1 MGWGTAVMRHAATQ
15 HQHSWGC
22 LVKYQPACLVSLHSP
37 LLLLLPTCVPCSM
50 RQLVENG
57 PHPPPGQT
65 GARYIVRDDGTRMDL
80 RYLRTERVRAGSG
93 MGAATWME

>member
-1 MGWGTAVMRHAATQ
+1 
-15 HQHSWGC
+15 
-22 LVKYQPACLVSLHSP
+22 
-37 LLLLLPTCVPCSM
+37 M